1 MRFFLRIVTIV
12 SLLGMLAVF
21 GIGASRQS
29 AIQGENQPG
38 SLVSQPPANV
48 ITEPDQSNLEAAP
61 QSEVQASDEKAVGT
75 LENSPVTDAKS
86 NPQTEPAVSQPV
98 EAAQPVQSAPP
109 AAGSPRFTALPS
121 FLQNFVKDWKPDK
134 SGGCLEI
141 WDFTPGLKK
150 IPTWLYTPESP
161 DGLNTTN
168 AYYILAGMLIRNKV
182 VDASSCPA
190 GGLAS
195 VTGDNLAANNC
206 GMELAL
212 PAVVTWQNRFN
223 RKIYDAAQQTGIPAF
238 LLKNVFRQESQFWPG
253 VFLMETEG
261 GLGQMT
267 TGGVDT
273 LLLWSPSLYQN
284 ICNKSFTQDVCNQGY
299 ARLNSAEKAILQGA
313 LFQLLD
319 ATCPD
324 CVGGIDAEQ
333 ADFTI
338 DLFAE
343 NLLSNCKQVAGIVNE
358 QTEVDSP
365 SLVSS
370 YQDLWKMTLF
380 NYNAGPGCLE
390 RAVTRAWSQD
400 SSTLLTWDRV
410 AAQVDSDCVGGVQ
423 YVDQIA
429 K

>member
-1 MRFFLRIVTIV
+1 MRFNLRNIAIV
-12 SLLGMLAVF
+12 SLVGMLAVVGF
-21 GIGASRQS
+21 VAGRPFIVS
-29 AIQGENQPG
+29 GENQAP
-38 SLVSQPPANV
+38 SSAVRTQVEVARDNRPSEQAAFS
-48 ITEPDQSNLEAAP
+48 EPEAASYQSP
-61 QSEVQASDEKAVGT
+61 QVSAPETTSNGT
-75 LENSPVTDAKS
+75 N
-86 NPQTEPAVSQPV
+86 AVSQPV
-98 EAAQPVQSAPP
+98 SSNNPSTSVSL
-109 AAGSPRFTALPS
+109 SLPS
-121 FLQNFVKDWKPDK
+121 YSSLPPFLQDFARDWKPDK

-141 WDFTPGLKK
+141 WDFTPGIKK
-150 IPTWLYTPESP
+150 IPGWLYTPESA

-195 VTGDNLAANNC
+195 LAGDNLAANNC
-206 GMELAL
+206 GMTLAL
-212 PAVVTWQNRFN
+212 PAVVSWQNRFN
-223 RKIYDAAQQTGIPAF
+223 QKIYTTAQQTGIPAT

-273 LLLWSPSLYQN
+273 LLLWSPSLFQN
-284 ICNKSFTQDVCNQGY
+284 LCSKSFSQDVCRQGY
-299 ARLNSAEKAILQGA
+299 ARLNVAEKAILQGA
-313 LFQLLD
+313 LFQILD

-324 CVGGIDAEQ
+324 CVGGIDADQ
-333 ADFTI
+333 ADFSI

-343 NLLSNCKQVAGIVNE
+343 NLLSNCKQVAGIVDE
-358 QTEVDSP
+358 QTSVKTP
-365 SLVSS
+365 SLVST
-370 YQDLWKMTLF
+370 YPDLWKMTLF

-390 RAVTRAWSQD
+390 RAVLRAWAKD

-410 AAQVDSDCVGGVQ
+410 AAQVEPQCVGGIQ

>member
-1 MRFFLRIVTIV
+1 
-12 SLLGMLAVF
+12 MLAVF

-29 AIQGENQPG
+29 DLQGENHSG
-38 SLVSQPPANV
+38 SVVSQPPANV
-48 ITEPDQSNLEAAP
+48 AAVSIQPEAQTFNNQEGTTPAISSDKNADVVP
-61 QSEVQASDEKAVGT
+61 QPTAQVAQQAQPAQQAQASVS
-75 LENSPVTDAKS
+75 SPGFS
-86 NPQTEPAVSQPV
+86 
-98 EAAQPVQSAPP
+98 
-109 AAGSPRFTALPS
+109 ALPV
-121 FLQNFVKDWKPDK
+121 FLQNFAKDWKPEK

-141 WDFTPGLKK
+141 WDFTPGLKNVPK
-150 IPTWLYTPESP
+150 WLYTPDSP

-182 VDASSCPA
+182 VDASTCPA

-195 VTGDNLAANNC
+195 TNRDNLAANNC

-212 PAVVTWQNRFN
+212 PAVVSWQNRFD
-223 RKIYDAAQQTGIPAF
+223 RQIYDTAQQTGVPAV

-273 LLLWSPSLYQN
+273 LLLWSPSLFQN

-299 ARLNSAEKAILQGA
+299 PRLNSAEQAILQGA

-324 CVGGIDAEQ
+324 CVGGIDADQ
-333 ADFTI
+333 ADFTVN
-338 DLFAE
+338 LFAE
-343 NLLSNCKQVAGIVNE
+343 NLLSNCKQVSGIVNE
-358 QTEVDSP
+358 QTKLDSP
-365 SLVSS
+365 SLVSTYS
-370 YQDLWKMTLF
+370 DLWKMTLF
-380 NYNAGPGCLE
+380 NYNAGSGCLE
-390 RAVTRAWSQD
+390 RAVLRAWNQD

-410 AAQVDSDCVGGVQ
+410 AAQVDPDCVGGVQ